1 MCHANAINCFPL
13 GSQEA
18 GAAREQSTLL
28 ETNYLYFDVFSV
40 IDDPKPSSSIAIH
53 GLGQAG
59 EGIETA
65 AVSTLQVLP
74 FESRAAPGDTCRRWR
89 EGPYAWVV
97 WE

>member
-1 MCHANAINCFPL
+1 VCHANAINCFPL

-28 ETNYLYFDVFSV
+28 ETIYLYFDVFSV
-40 IDDPKPSSSIAIH
+40 IDDPEPSSSIAIH

-65 AVSTLQVLP
+65 AISTLQVL
-74 FESRAAPGDTCRRWR
+74 SRAAPGGTCRRWR